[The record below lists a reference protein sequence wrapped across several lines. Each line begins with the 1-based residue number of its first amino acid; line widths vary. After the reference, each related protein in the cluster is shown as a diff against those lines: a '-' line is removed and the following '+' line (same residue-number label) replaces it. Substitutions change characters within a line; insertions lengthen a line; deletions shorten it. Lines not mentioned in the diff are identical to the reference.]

1 MRWKVADF
9 YQSVAKKWP
18 LTLSSIAG
26 FVTACIGDVYCQVMV
41 DKCQWNARR
50 TTEMGVIRATVVAPL
65 LHLYFPWLLRTFPGT
80 GNFQVLKR
88 VVADQCIGSPSNIV
102 IVFITS
108 GLLKGQSEEFILQ
121 RIKEQSLP
129 TWQRGITFWPFVH
142 MLNFRFVPVMHQPV
156 VSHTASICWQVIL
169 SNRTNMPL
177 ASRDHP
183 PAPAPVTSPV
193 AAAAQ

>member
-1 MRWKVADF
+1 M
-9 YQSVAKKWP
+9 
-18 LTLSSIAG
+18 LSSIAG

-41 DKCQWNARR
+41 DKCEWNVRR
-50 TTEMGVIRATVVAPL
+50 TAEMGIIRASIVAPL

-80 GNFQVLKR
+80 SYFHVLKR

-102 IVFITS
+102 IVFVTS
-108 GLLKGQSEEFILQ
+108 GLLKGQSEDFILL

-177 ASRDHP
+177 ASRADR
-183 PAPAPVTSPV
+183 PAPA
-193 AAAAQ
+193 AATAP

>member
-1 MRWKVADF
+1 MRSKIAEF
-9 YQSVAKKWP
+9 YQSLAKRRP
-18 LTLSSIAG
+18 LTLSAMAG

-41 DKCQWNARR
+41 DKCPWNVRR
-50 TTEMGVIRATVVAPL
+50 TAEMGVIRASVVAPL

-80 GNFQVLKR
+80 GYCQVLKR

-102 IVFITS
+102 LVFLTS
-108 GLLKGQSEEFILQ
+108 GLLRGQSEEFICQ

-142 MLNFRFVPVMHQPV
+142 MLNFRFVPLMHQPV

-169 SNRTNMPL
+169 SSRTNMPL
-177 ASRDHP
+177 ASRADRP
-183 PAPAPVTSPV
+183 TPAAPS
-193 AAAAQ
+193 AR